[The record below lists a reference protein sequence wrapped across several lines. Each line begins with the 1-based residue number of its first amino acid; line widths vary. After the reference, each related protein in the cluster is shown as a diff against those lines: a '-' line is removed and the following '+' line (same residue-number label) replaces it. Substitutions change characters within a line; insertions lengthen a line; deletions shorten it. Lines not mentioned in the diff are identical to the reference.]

1 MHKAYLILEDG
12 SIFEGNSIGFSSTKY
27 GEVVFNTSM
36 TGYQEILTDPSYSG
50 QIVVATYPLI
60 GNYGINSNDSQ
71 SKQIQVKGYVIR
83 EYCEFPSHYD
93 SELDLDTYL
102 KDNDI
107 PGIFDI
113 DTRAVTKKLRFTG
126 SMMGCITN
134 NPNPEEELKNLLK
147 QPHYLEV
154 NHVLSVS
161 SDTKY
166 NWEQKDNSSLNDLK
180 IAVIDCG
187 VKFNILKNLS
197 MRGCKVEVFPV
208 DASLEKILENNPDG
222 IVISPGPGD
231 PSMLDQLSSTVEEL
245 IKVKPTFGICLGNQ
259 LIARALGANTFK
271 LKFGH
276 HGANHPVKDLR
287 SGKVTISSQNHG
299 FAIDPD
305 TLPNDLSVSHVNLID
320 GTVEGIE
327 HNNLPVMGIQ
337 FHSEASPGPL
347 DNTYL
352 FDRFIEKIKEE
363 QNG

>member
-1 MHKAYLILEDG
+1 MQKAYLILEDG
-12 SIFEGNSIGFSSTKY
+12 SIFEGNSIGLSSTKY

-60 GNYGINSNDSQ
+60 GNYGINSSDSQ

-83 EYCEFPSHYD
+83 EYCEFPSHFD
-93 SELDLDTYL
+93 SELDLDSYL
-102 KDNDI
+102 KDNDV

-113 DTRAVTKKLRFTG
+113 DTRAVTKKLRSTG

-134 NPNPEEELKNLLK
+134 NPNPDEELKNLLN

-161 SDTKY
+161 SDTTY
-166 NWEQKDNSSLNDLK
+166 HWNQEDNNSQDYLK

-197 MRGCKVEVFPV
+197 SRGCEVEVFPV
-208 DASLEKILENNPDG
+208 DASLEKILENEPNG
-222 IVISPGPGD
+222 VVISPGPGD
-231 PSMLDQLSSTVEEL
+231 PSMLDQLSDTVEKL
-245 IKVKPTFGICLGNQ
+245 IKIKPTFGICLGNQ

-287 SGKVTISSQNHG
+287 SGKVTMSSQNHG

-327 HNNLPVMGIQ
+327 HKNLPVMGIQ

>member
-1 MHKAYLILEDG
+1 MQKAYLILEDG
-12 SIFEGNSIGFSSTKY
+12 SIFEGTSIGLTGTKY

-83 EYCEFPSHYD
+83 EYCEFPSHFD
-93 SELDLDTYL
+93 SESDLDTYL
-102 KDNDI
+102 KSNDI

-113 DTRAVTKKLRFTG
+113 DTRAVTKKLRSTG

-134 NPNPEEELKNLLK
+134 NPKPEEELQNLLN
-147 QPHYLEV
+147 QPHYLEL

-161 SDTKY
+161 SDTQY
-166 NWEQKDNSSLNDLK
+166 NWNQEDNSSLGRLK

-187 VKFNILKNLS
+187 VKFNILKSLS
-197 MRGCKVEVFPV
+197 TRGCQVEVFPV
-208 DASLEKILENNPDG
+208 NASLDKILENDPDG
-222 IVISPGPGD
+222 VVISPGPGD
-231 PSMLDQLSSTVEEL
+231 PSMLDQLSNTVEQL
-245 IKVKPTFGICLGNQ
+245 VKNKPIFGICLGNQ
-259 LIARALGANTFK
+259 MIARALGANTFK

-276 HGANHPVKDLR
+276 HGGNHPVKDIR
-287 SGKVTISSQNHG
+287 SGKVTITSQNHG
-299 FAIDPD
+299 FAIDKD
-305 TLPNDLSVSHVNLID
+305 TLPKDLSVSHVNLID

-327 HNNLPVMGIQ
+327 HNYLPVMGIQ